1 MSLMVACKKQLVL
14 LEKKKQNK
22 TAGEPGCECIA
33 GLCSTSLLLGIF
45 FMKMKNAFAFYFYY
59 L

>member
-1 MSLMVACKKQLVL
+1 MVACKKQLVF
-14 LEKKKQNK
+14 LEKKKNK